1 MTIDVPDTLV
11 LALVRVTDEAPKPED
26 VTAGPWGAIMIGALV
41 VAVVI
46 LMRSFL
52 KQMRRA
58 DHAKA
63 EGVYGDEPVPQ
74 KPTDDEDHP
83 TRR

>member
-1 MTIDVPDTLV
+1 MTVDRVL
-11 LALVRVTDEAPKPED
+11 LALVRLTDQAPADED
-26 VTAGPWGAIMIGALV
+26 VTAGAWGGIMIAALV
-41 VAVVI
+41 VAMVI

-58 DHAKA
+58 DAAKEA
-63 EGVYGDEPVPQ
+63 GVYGDEPAP
-74 KPTDDEDHP
+74 PEPADDEDRP

>member
-1 MTIDVPDTLV
+1 MDVVV
-11 LALVRVTDEAPKPED
+11 LALLRATEQTPEADD
-26 VTAGPWGAIMIGALV
+26 VTAGPWGAIMSGALV

-58 DHAKA
+58 DQAMEA
-63 EGVYGDEPVPQ
+63 VVYGDEPAPPAPPA
-74 KPTDDEDHP
+74 PTDDEDHP
-83 TRR
+83 SRR

>member
-1 MTIDVPDTLV
+1 MTADLVV
-11 LALVRVTDEAPKPED
+11 LALVRVAAATPEADD

-41 VAVVI
+41 VAMVI

-58 DHAKA
+58 DQAKA
-63 EGVYGDEPVPQ
+63 AGVYGDEERMPPE
-74 KPTDDEDHP
+74 PTDDEDHP
-83 TRR
+83 SHR